1 MSVTL
6 SLSYILEHQK
16 LEIIANTL
24 GAENLGL
31 HSIIRRSP
39 PEGALVK
46 YREYFDDQGRVYFRE
61 TLDAMALN
69 SRRNAGGLP
78 RTSHQKSWR

>member
-24 GAENLGL
+24 GAKIIGL
-31 HSIIRRSP
+31 NDVVKRSP
-39 PEGALVK
+39 PEGVSLT
-46 YREYFDDQGRVYFRE
+46 YREWFDDEGRVYFRE
-61 TLDAMALN
+61 TLDSVAVFN
-69 SRRNAGGLP
+69 FFKKRDLP
-78 RTSHQKSWR
+78 SGEWRP